1 MQFLAGFGI
10 CIISLLCAIFL
21 GLFDRR
27 AEKILKKNNDP
38 ELEEMARAREKITI
52 KDIFKF
58 PLKLW
63 LLILICVIY
72 YVTVDPFLGVAA

>member
-1 MQFLAGFGI
+1 MQFLTGFGI
-10 CIISLLCAIFL
+10 CIISLLCAVFL

-27 AEKILKKNNDP
+27 AEKILKKKNDP
-38 ELEEMARAREKITI
+38 ESEEMVQEKITI

-63 LLILICVIY
+63 LLIVICVIY

>member
-10 CIISLLCAIFL
+10 CIISLLCAVFL

-27 AEKILKKNNDP
+27 AEKILKKKNDP
-38 ELEEMARAREKITI
+38 ESEEMVREKITI

-63 LLILICVIY
+63 LLIVICVIY

>member
-10 CIISLLCAIFL
+10 CIISLLCAVFL

-27 AEKILKKNNDP
+27 AEKILKKKNDP
-38 ELEEMARAREKITI
+38 ESEEMVREKITI
-52 KDIFKF
+52 KNIFKF

-63 LLILICVIY
+63 LLTVICVIY